1 MKVFES
7 EFHPP
12 VFIASKQGDF
22 TMSTQ
27 LHLRITVP
35 MVLTAVLTIG
45 VALATTT
52 QAGTVWGNLTYNA
65 GKSGM
70 EKSAKQYEGA
80 YSFSVDEIV
89 GKDSTVTGLKITE
102 LSGPFAPNIGDFT
115 TIPVKEGDN
124 DILFDTPYVAT
135 YHPRKGSTPIK
146 VAMDKFEGT
155 YIPATESMNF
165 TVTRKGAVEGTS
177 WSFASTSCV
186 GMPEPPT
193 HILLVIGL
201 AGGTIAYGW
210 RRRREQR
217 RQHSRNGS
225 SLQKVSVS

>member
-1 MKVFES
+1 
-7 EFHPP
+7 
-12 VFIASKQGDF
+12 
-22 TMSTQ
+22 MSTQ
-27 LHLRITVP
+27 LHLRIMVP
-35 MVLTAVLTIG
+35 MVLTAVLTICVG
-45 VALATTT
+45 LATTT
-52 QAGTVWGNLTYNA
+52 EAGTVWGNLTYFANGNA
-65 GKSGM
+65 GL
-70 EKSAKQYEGA
+70 EKGSKQYTGT

-102 LSGPFAPNIGDFT
+102 LSGPFAASIGDFT
-115 TIPVKEGDN
+115 TIPVTAGDN
-124 DILFDTPYVAT
+124 DFLFDTPYVPT

-155 YIPATESMNF
+155 YIPSTESMNF

-177 WSFASTSCV
+177 WSFESTSCA

-193 HILLVIGL
+193 NILLVIGL
-201 AGGTIAYGW
+201 AGGALAYGW

-225 SLQKVSVS
+225 LLQEVSVS